1 MAKHLEIRIEE
12 ACEKALIEDGY
23 IPVRDRYT
31 QSQFSTTK
39 LIKFNT
45 QLALIEETLIEYVKV
60 SQPIAWKAHSNNYP
74 SNPGKALIE
83 RTVQEIKRRGIIDV
97 LRKGIVDRGV
107 EIRLMR
113 FAPNTTMNAEHEFQ
127 YDANIFYVAR
137 QLHYSNR
144 NQNLSLDTVL
154 FINGL
159 PLVTLEFKNEYTGQN
174 YHNAINQYRTDRD
187 SREPI
192 FEFKRRTLVHF
203 AVDTTNVFMTTRLE
217 DDATRFLP
225 FNQGSNGAGNVG
237 GAGNP
242 IDAADYDTAYLWEHV
257 LSKDS
262 LLNILNRFVHYQE
275 EINTDT
281 GAIEKEYIIF
291 PRYHQLDVVTKLI
304 SDVAENGSGK
314 NYLIEHSAGSGK
326 SNSIAWL
333 AHRLSTLHK
342 DDTKVFNTIIVVT
355 DRKVLDSQLQ
365 STIYQFDHTPGVVV
379 KIDKGKT
386 SRDLL
391 DAINDGKQII
401 ITTIQKFP
409 NIYREIIQNN
419 RNFAIIVDE
428 AHQSQTGQTA
438 KALKQGLANV
448 EEALKYY
455 AELQEIEEEKLK
467 DDLETLEIVSQ
478 GSHKNLSFFAFTATP
493 KNKTLQLFGV
503 PYEEDGKRKY
513 RPFHI
518 YSMKQAIEEGFILDV
533 LKNYMTYE
541 TYFKITKAVADDPEF
556 EIKQA
561 AKEVLKY
568 QSLHPY
574 NISQKTAI
582 MIDHFL
588 RVTKN
593 KMNGK
598 AKAMVVTSSRLS
610 AVRYYYEFARQIK
623 EKNLDGLDILVAF
636 SGVVEDGGVDY
647 SEQGINRTKD
657 GQVISEAQLPKQF
670 EKNFNCL
677 IVAEKYQTG
686 FDEPMLH
693 TMFVDKR
700 LTGVKA
706 VQTLSRLNR
715 IAKGKEDTFV
725 LDFINSASEIKES
738 FQPYYEATIL
748 ENETNPNI
756 MYDIKNQLDE
766 MQIYRSEEIEGFNE
780 IYFSHEEKN
789 AAKFSNFL
797 RPAIDRYNA
806 LEEIKKSEF
815 KSGASSFLR
824 VYSFITNVERLFD
837 RKLHGYY
844 NYLKFLRMLLPRD
857 TSKIDLD
864 DKLILEY
871 YKNEQSFKGSIPLD
885 DNNGGVV
892 PIQGGIVG
900 KEKKKDKLSKILD
913 DINLAF
919 GTHFSEMDKVLLQFV
934 EDLTKNQQLKSFGI
948 NNDIKSFELIYK
960 DFFDDMLIDRIEE
973 NNSFFDKIA
982 QDDDFKKTVMER
994 LLPLVFDRIRREG
1007 RGANTPN

>member
-1 MAKHLEIRIEE
+1 MSKHLEIRIEE
-12 ACEKALIEDGY
+12 ACEKSLIEDGY
-23 IPVRDRYT
+23 ISVRDRFT
-31 QSQFSTTK
+31 QHQFPESK
-39 LIKFNT
+39 LVIFNT
-45 QLALIEETLIEYVKV
+45 QTALIEEALIDYVKA
-60 SQPIAWKAHSNNYP
+60 SQPKAWKSHQNNYP
-74 SNPGKALIE
+74 SNPEKALIE
-83 RTVQEIKRRGIIDV
+83 RTIQEIKRRGIIDV
-97 LRKGIVDRGV
+97 LRKGVTDRGV
-107 EIRLMR
+107 EFRLVR
-113 FAPNTTMNAEHEFQ
+113 FMPNSGMNPEITFQ
-127 YDANIFYVAR
+127 YDQNIFYVSR

-144 NQNLSLDTVL
+144 NQELSLDIVL
-154 FINGL
+154 FVNGL
-159 PLVTLEFKNEYTGQN
+159 PLVTIEFKNEYTGQT
-174 YHNAINQYRTDRD
+174 YENAINQYKYTRD

-203 AVDTTNVFMTTRLE
+203 AVDATNIFMTTRLE
-217 DDATRFLP
+217 DENTRFLP

-242 IDAADYDTAYLWEHV
+242 INPDDYDTAYLWNHV
-257 LSKDS
+257 LTKDS
-262 LLNILNRFVHYQE
+262 ILNILNRFIHYQHDINE
-275 EINTDT
+275 ET
-281 GAIEKEYIIF
+281 GDIEKEYIIF

-304 SDVAENGSGK
+304 DDVSKEGCGK

-333 AHRLSTLHK
+333 AHRLSSLHK
-342 DDTKVFNTIIVVT
+342 NDVKVYNTIIVVT

-365 STIYQFDHTPGVVV
+365 NTIYQFDHTPGVVV

-386 SRDLL
+386 SKDLL
-391 DAINDGKQII
+391 TAINDGKQII

-409 NIYREIIQNN
+409 NIYKDIVQNN
-419 RNFAIIVDE
+419 KNFAVIVDE
-428 AHQSQTGQTA
+428 AHQSQTGETA

-448 EEALKYY
+448 EETLKYY
-455 AELQEIEEEKLK
+455 AELQDIEEEKLK
-467 DDLETLEIVSQ
+467 DDLEALEIVSQ

-518 YSMKQAIEEGFILDV
+518 YSMKQAIDEGFILDV
-533 LKNYMTYE
+533 LRNYMTYE
-541 TYFKITKAVADDPEF
+541 TYFKIAKSVADDPEF
-556 EIKQA
+556 EIKKA

-582 MIDHFL
+582 ILDHFMN
-588 RVTKN
+588 VTKN
-593 KMNGK
+593 KIGGK

-610 AVRYYYEFARQIK
+610 AVRYYYEFAKQIQAK
-623 EKNLDGLDILVAF
+623 QLNRLDVLVAF
-636 SGVVEDGGVDY
+636 SGIVEDEGKEY
-647 SEQGINRTKD
+647 TEQGINRTKD
-657 GQVISEAQLPKQF
+657 GMVISESQLPKQF

-686 FDEPMLH
+686 FDEPLLH

-715 IAKGKEDTFV
+715 TVKGKEDTFI
-725 LDFINSASEIKES
+725 LDFINNVEDIKKS

-748 ENETNPNI
+748 ENETNPNV
-756 MYDIKNQLDE
+756 MYDIKNQLDNL
-766 MQIYRSEEIEGFNE
+766 QIYRTEEIDGFNA
-780 IYFSHEEKN
+780 IWFSKEEKN
-789 AAKFSNFL
+789 ASKFSNFL
-797 RPAIDRYNA
+797 RPSIDRYNT

-815 KSGASSFLR
+815 KSGVSSFLR
-824 VYSFITNVERLFD
+824 VYGFITNVERLLD
-837 RKLHGYY
+837 KKLHEYF
-844 NYLKFLRMLLPRD
+844 NFLKFLRMLLPRD
-857 TSKIDLD
+857 SSKINLD

-871 YKNEQSFKGSIPLD
+871 YKNEQSFKGSITLEE
-885 DNNGGVV
+885 NQGGVV

-934 EDLTKNQQLKSFGI
+934 EDLTKNTQLQSFGK

-973 NNSFFDKIA
+973 NNGFFEKLG
-982 QDDDFKKTVMER
+982 QDDDFKKAVMEK
-994 LLPLVFDRIRREG
+994 LLPLVFDRIRKE
-1007 RGANTPN
+1007 